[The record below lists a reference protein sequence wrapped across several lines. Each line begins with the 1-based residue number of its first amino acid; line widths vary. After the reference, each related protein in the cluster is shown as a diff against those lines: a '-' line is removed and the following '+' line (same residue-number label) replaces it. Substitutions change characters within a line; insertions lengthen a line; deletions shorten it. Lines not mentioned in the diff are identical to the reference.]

1 MWDYLVSLKTF
12 VMLFSAF
19 FVIEHCCI
27 LCMLFSDV
35 RGQQKEVSMFLQL
48 WELGLLV
55 LLISAAASKGPDR
68 GSTATLVV
76 RDLCGAL

>member
-1 MWDYLVSLKTF
+1 
-12 VMLFSAF
+12 MLF
-19 FVIEHCCI
+19 
-27 LCMLFSDV
+27 LDV

-55 LLISAAASKGPDR
+55 LLISASTSKGPDR
-68 GSTATLVV
+68 GGTATLVV